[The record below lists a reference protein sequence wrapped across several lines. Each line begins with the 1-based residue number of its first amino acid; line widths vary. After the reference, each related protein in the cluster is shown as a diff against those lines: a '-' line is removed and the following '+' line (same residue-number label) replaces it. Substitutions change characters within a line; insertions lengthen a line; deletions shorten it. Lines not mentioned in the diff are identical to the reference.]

1 MENYYLT
8 FCKSWGNYF
17 KTSMPPSKELKTA
30 VKSLGWKIE
39 PEKIVN
45 AARTSMV
52 ASAAFFFALA
62 IITFVTGMNPIVFVI
77 AGFLFPFLLNQII
90 TDYPKSLAK
99 QRALTSLGAAPHI
112 IAQLSMSLKQNPNL
126 ENALVFVSKYG
137 EGEIARDFKKL
148 LWQVWAGKIS
158 SALDALPKIADKWGK
173 WSEGFQRSMYL
184 IISSFHERNK
194 KRKEGSLDRAV
205 SSILNDILTKMREYT
220 LALHIPT
227 LVLFSFGIIMP
238 LMVIALFPLLGF
250 FGIPMGLETITLFL
264 FASLLGSYI
273 YSNNILSRRP
283 VTFILPEIETDVPKG
298 YLKIGNL
305 TVPAIPFCVAITL
318 IVSAPGIFYLLS
330 ISGAIRLTG
339 IFGSVINFV
348 NTMPIIWA
356 VGGSAILYFWG
367 SNWFKRDERE
377 KIKEI
382 DAQLPDALYHMRNML
397 AEGRPVEEALE
408 FSGSMLGNTPL
419 AKQMKEA
426 SNLIKR
432 RHITTE
438 AALTGHESPFDKRS
452 KLLQSSLST
461 INASLHG
468 GIKAAAQTCNVMYN
482 YLERIKKIERS
493 LMNMLS
499 RNLAMMKLTALLF
512 APLVGA
518 IIVILFTLIVQSMAG
533 ATERYEILGYPFMS
547 AISAPAIPT
556 PVLQLVLGLYVLGLN
571 FVLIRYVTII
581 EAGSDS
587 VKLGMDLATSLA
599 ASLFV
604 FTVTLIALWGL
615 LIGG

>member
-339 IFGSVINFV
+339 IFGSIINFV

-547 AISAPAIPT
+547 AISTPAIPT